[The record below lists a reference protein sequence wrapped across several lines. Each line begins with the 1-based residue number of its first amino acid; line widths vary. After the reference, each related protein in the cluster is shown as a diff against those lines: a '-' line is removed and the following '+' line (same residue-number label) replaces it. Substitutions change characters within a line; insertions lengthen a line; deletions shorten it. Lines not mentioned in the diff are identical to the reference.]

1 MKSEKKESCGMSVLI
16 DVAKNVIDKNEFV
29 RSVRSVRSAII
40 VHVIIGHVRTGVTRL
55 ITE

>member
-40 VHVIIGHVRTGVTRL
+40 VHVIIGLVRTGVTRL